1 MIYVFVGTD
10 IAKRSAAALK
20 FLEKASGS
28 IVRFDD
34 SSADPARL
42 HDLIGGSDLFGDRY
56 VVVLDGLLDS
66 SFGEA
71 VMGQLGRL
79 AESTNTF
86 VIIESVI
93 PKARLAD
100 LAEVAEEVAEF
111 AAAKKK
117 GESFNIFSI
126 TDAFGARD
134 KKNTW
139 ILYQDALAAGVAPEE
154 VLNIIIWQV
163 KNISLAASARSAGE
177 TGLAPFVFTK
187 AKSYSRNFKPEELVD
202 MSRTLAAL
210 FHEGHL
216 GTEVGPNLELFLL
229 KTL

>member
-10 IAKRSAAALK
+10 IAKRSAAVLK
-20 FLEKASGS
+20 FLEKVPGS

-34 SSADPARL
+34 SSADPTRL
-42 HDLIGGSDLFGDRY
+42 HDLIGGSDLFGDHY

-66 SFGEA
+66 GFGEA
-71 VMGQLGRL
+71 AMGQLERL

-86 VIIESVI
+86 VIIESSI
-93 PKARLAD
+93 PKSRLAD
-100 LAEVAEEVAEF
+100 ITKVAEDVFEF
-111 AAAKKK
+111 ATTKKK

-163 KNISLAASARSAGE
+163 KNILLAAGTRSAEE
-177 TGLAPFVFTK
+177 TGLAPFVYTK
-187 AKSYSRNFKPEELVD
+187 AKGYSRNFKPEELTS
-202 MSRTLAAL
+202 MSRTLATL

-229 KTL
+229 KNL